1 MIPDFRIIIPIVVAG
16 GVIIIFGI
24 IDRILIIGM
33 TIMVYT
39 ADKDFSIV
47 LGLIVFI
54 VYGNSWYFLYYYVW
68 LKVEICFCNFCICF
82 CTLAYF

>member
-16 GVIIIFGI
+16 GVRIIFGI

-39 ADKDFSIV
+39 ADKDFYCAGSYC
-47 LGLIVFI
+47 
-54 VYGNSWYFLYYYVW
+54 VYFVR
-68 LKVEICFCNFCICF
+68 
-82 CTLAYF
+82 